1 MARKIRWS
9 DEARADIR
17 SLDRT
22 TAMRIF
28 DGLYRYLLTGVGDVR
43 VLTGPYAGELRLR
56 LGDYRVF
63 FTASGEIIHVV
74 RVKHRREAYR

>member
-1 MARKIRWS
+1 MARRIRWA

-17 SLDRT
+17 ALDRA

-28 DGLYRYLLTGVGDVR
+28 DGLNRFAVTGKGDLK
-43 VLTGPYAGELRLR
+43 VLTGKYAGQLRLR
-56 LGDYRVF
+56 LGEYRVF
-63 FTASGEIIHVV
+63 FMEPGEVLHIL

>member
-1 MARKIRWS
+1 MARRIRWS

-17 SLDRT
+17 ALDRS

-28 DGLYRYLLTGVGDVR
+28 DGLRRFALMGEGDVR
-43 VLTGPYAGELRLR
+43 VLTGEYEGQLRLR

-63 FTASGEIIHVV
+63 FEASGEILHVLN
-74 RVKHRREAYR
+74 VKHRREAYR